1 LQEEGDYGF
10 IEHNVLS
17 NNNRF
22 DLRDDRVLRIL
33 IDGKLKT
40 RDSLVFSERH
50 SGVSVTGPLN
60 GMPYMVKPLLVPVKS
75 NTTTDTY
82 ELRDQALVTDKA
94 IGEYLSLKI
103 PQPPRP
109 APSAIAQRY
118 RLFSPFC
125 AKLIM
130 DLRTNTLQLP
140 AKTTGFTKQEV
151 ADICKPYE
159 YLLKFD
165 PTQPENVQDDQF
177 VLIDP
182 HVSNVSVG
190 LSAVAYQFVRQAVDY
205 YCNGKVNIAAAV
217 FVDGS

>member
-1 LQEEGDYGF
+1 
-10 IEHNVLS
+10 
-17 NNNRF
+17 
-22 DLRDDRVLRIL
+22 
-33 IDGKLKT
+33 
-40 RDSLVFSERH
+40 LVFSELH

-82 ELRDQALVTDKA
+82 ELRDQALVVDKA
-94 IGEYLSLKI
+94 ISEYLSLKL
-103 PQPPRP
+103 PQPPRT
-109 APSAIAQRY
+109 APSAITQRY

-130 DLRTNTLQLP
+130 DLRVGALQLP
-140 AKTTGFTKQEV
+140 PKTNGFTKQEV

-182 HVSNVSVG
+182 HISNVAVG
-190 LSAVAYQFVRQAVDY
+190 LDSVAYQFVRQAVDY

-217 FVDGS
+217 FVNGS